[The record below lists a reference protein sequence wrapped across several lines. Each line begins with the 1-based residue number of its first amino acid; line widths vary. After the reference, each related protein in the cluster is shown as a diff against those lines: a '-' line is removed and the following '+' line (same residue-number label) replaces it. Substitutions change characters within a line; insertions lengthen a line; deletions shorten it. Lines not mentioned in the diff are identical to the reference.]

1 MLGGVGTSPVFAD
14 PISGNHTNTAT
25 HHSER
30 LNITLAAII
39 DGLSDMPYKNRVS
52 LRLPRLG

>member
-14 PISGNHTNTAT
+14 PTSGNDTNTAT

-30 LNITLAAII
+30 LNITLALVI
-39 DGLSDMPYKNRVS
+39 DGLSGMP
-52 LRLPRLG
+52 